1 MTHALTFVG
10 SSKPLTDGHLKM
22 ALKIIGFYNLI
33 VESKPVWLAKNKAAD
48 IFLNDGANSSLVS
61 HLREELQDSIDI
73 FTLPVEGR
81 KKKLLLADMDA
92 TIVATETL
100 DELAGFAGI
109 KEHIAAITQKA
120 MEGKIDFETAL
131 KERVGL
137 LKDLPEETLRKTLS
151 ETALNP
157 GAKELVGTMRKNSAT
172 CVLVSGGFTFFTA
185 TIAQQAGFEFN
196 HGNTLDVKDKK
207 LTGTVTP
214 PILDKFAKL
223 QFLKD
228 YCKKKHITEDA
239 AMTIGDGANDLP
251 MLKAAGFGVG
261 YHAKDVVAK
270 EVANNII
277 HGDLTAALYAQ
288 GYTQSEIAA

>member
-1 MTHALTFVG
+1 MSYALTFVA
-10 SSKPLTDGHLKM
+10 SSKPLTDKHLKEARKIM
-22 ALKIIGFYNLI
+22 AFYDI
-33 VESKPVWLAKNKAAD
+33 TPESKPVWLGKNKAAD
-48 IFLNDGANSSLVS
+48 IFLPVGPSSALVS
-61 HLREELQDSIDI
+61 HLREELKDLIDI
-73 FTLPVEGR
+73 FFLPVEGR
-81 KKKLLLADMDA
+81 KKKLLLADMDS

-137 LKDLPEETLRKTLS
+137 LKDLPEETLHKTLS
-151 ETALNP
+151 ETSLNP
-157 GAKELVGTMRKNSAT
+157 GAKQLVATMKKNGAT
-172 CVLVSGGFTFFTA
+172 TILVSGGFTFFTGA
-185 TIAQQAGFEFN
+185 IAQQTGFDQH
-196 HGNTLDVKDKK
+196 HGNTLDVENGK
-207 LTGTVTP
+207 LKGTVTP

-223 QFLKD
+223 EFLKS
-228 YCKKKHITEDA
+228 YCKKQHIEETA

-261 YHAKDVVAK
+261 YKPKDVVAR
-270 EVANNII
+270 ELHNNII

-288 GYTQSEIAA
+288 GYRTEEIA